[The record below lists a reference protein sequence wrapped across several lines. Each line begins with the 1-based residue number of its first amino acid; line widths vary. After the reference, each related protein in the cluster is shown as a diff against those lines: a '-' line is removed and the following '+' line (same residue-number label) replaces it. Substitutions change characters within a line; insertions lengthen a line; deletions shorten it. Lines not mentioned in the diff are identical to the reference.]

1 MIILVG
7 DVALDSPRQLT
18 SEARQALSLVEE
30 KLSKA
35 FLKRVQAKKDIA
47 LCILPTNLQPTG
59 ILWQEGPLLWIH
71 PKISPAKS
79 IE

>member
-1 MIILVG
+1 M
-7 DVALDSPRQLT
+7 
-18 SEARQALSLVEE
+18 EN
-30 KLSKA
+30 
-35 FLKRVQAKKDIA
+35 IA

-79 IE
+79 IEYYPTAVAILAQ